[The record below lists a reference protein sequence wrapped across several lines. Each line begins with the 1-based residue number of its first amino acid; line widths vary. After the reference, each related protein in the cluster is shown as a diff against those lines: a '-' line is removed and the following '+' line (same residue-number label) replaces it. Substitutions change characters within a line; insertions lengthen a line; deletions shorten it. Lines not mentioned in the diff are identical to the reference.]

1 VLTVTMNE
9 RRFLELAD
17 VILTQHWTALLI

>member
-1 VLTVTMNE
+1 VLTVTMYE
-9 RRFLELAD
+9 RRFLEFAD